1 VDGAMQKPMER
12 LLTMVQYG
20 IENGERRKSTANVL
34 TVLGCANARYL
45 KDNDGAESE
54 YSLLLQY
61 QDLLKICHCNLRE
74 KVKVRLIQSKYIIS
88 DACQRT

>member
-1 VDGAMQKPMER
+1 MQKPMER

-54 YSLLLQY
+54 YSLLL
-61 QDLLKICHCNLRE
+61 HSSPARRE
-74 KVKVRLIQSKYIIS
+74 TRRVHLAVP
-88 DACQRT
+88 

>member
-1 VDGAMQKPMER
+1 
-12 LLTMVQYG
+12 MVQYG

-61 QDLLKICHCNLRE
+61 LNSDKPKTPEGHSRRNL
-74 KVKVRLIQSKYIIS
+74 VVNYDGL
-88 DACQRT
+88 